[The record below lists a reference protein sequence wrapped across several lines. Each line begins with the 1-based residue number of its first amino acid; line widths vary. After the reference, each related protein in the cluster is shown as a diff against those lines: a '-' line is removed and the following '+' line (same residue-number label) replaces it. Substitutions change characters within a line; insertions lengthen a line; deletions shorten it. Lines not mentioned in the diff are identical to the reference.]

1 MWEQWQPQERSFDID
16 KADSLIFNTPLKTL
30 LGILSIHL
38 KNLRLLEKINKKKNH
53 PL

>member
-1 MWEQWQPQERSFDID
+1 MVVRTMTALERSFDID

-38 KNLRLLEKINKKKNH
+38 KNLRLLEKINKKNY